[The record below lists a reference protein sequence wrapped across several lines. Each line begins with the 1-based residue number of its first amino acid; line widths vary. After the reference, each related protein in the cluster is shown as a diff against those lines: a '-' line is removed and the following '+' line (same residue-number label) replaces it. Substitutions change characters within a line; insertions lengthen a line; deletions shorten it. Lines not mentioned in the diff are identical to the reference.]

1 MTEDHQKILLVLNQI
16 ELEIEDLEKELLY
29 NFLFQELCD

>member
-16 ELEIEDLEKELLY
+16 ELEIEDLEKEVLY
-29 NFLFQELCD
+29 DFLYQESCD